1 MKTSSLSLTITTCL
15 LQWPR
20 EDEVCELQA
29 DPGLPAGDVA
39 HVDEDGV
46 EGEAGLV
53 GQLLLVQQP
62 PQQRLGHRDPGV
74 TPEMVPGRAGGAGS
88 EQSSS
93 SD

>member
-20 EDEVCELQA
+20 EDQVCELEA

-53 GQLLLVQQP
+53 RQLLLVQQP
-62 PQQRLGHRDPGV
+62 PQQRLWQYKRYLLSPSPRHVRKV
-74 TPEMVPGRAGGAGS
+74 
-88 EQSSS
+88 
-93 SD
+93 

>member
-1 MKTSSLSLTITTCL
+1 MKTSSLIITVTTCL

-53 GQLLLVQQP
+53 CQLLLVEEP
-62 PQQRLGHRDPGV
+62 PQQRLRHRDTRV
-74 TPEMVPGRAGGAGS
+74 TPEMIPGGTRAHPV
-88 EQSSS
+88 QSSS